1 MGAERSRPAA
11 RVRWGLGDAVIAW
24 VVGLLATVFVAP
36 GLGDS
41 TKDIVAL
48 CVLILVQNVGIVA
61 YLAWAARAKG
71 LGSLR
76 ADFGFAVSV
85 HDAPWLLGG
94 AALQVAGLVVLA
106 PLEEVHGHTAKQE
119 VVKVLEHATG
129 ARIALIVLAVA
140 VAAPVA
146 EELLFRG
153 ALLRSLLRRTSPEW
167 SIAISALV
175 FGLVHLAGDPSIGT
189 LIAFPVLVTLGLVS
203 GYQAFTTGR
212 LSRSILLHMGF
223 NALTVVFLFV

>member
-153 ALLRSLLRRTSPEW
+153 ALLRSLLRRTSPE
-167 SIAISALV
+167 
-175 FGLVHLAGDPSIGT
+175 
-189 LIAFPVLVTLGLVS
+189 
-203 GYQAFTTGR
+203 
-212 LSRSILLHMGF
+212 
-223 NALTVVFLFV
+223 

>member
-175 FGLVHLAGDPSIGT
+175 IAGGLVLGVSM
-189 LIAFPVLVTLGLVS
+189 GLVS